1 MSETSVES
9 FTQPKLI
16 TFAAGFLLKLID
28 DEVYLSCDAVLR
40 GKMKFLSI
48 VLNLVSKFDEFSN
61 IHEDFNN
68 FLNNIETG
76 ITEWDNEEL
85 LNQFEQVISE
95 KLQSAEYINKSGTVK
110 QECLGDTVK
119 LENIDE
125 NGVYSEMEIFDD
137 SCPLIKSEHDDFEEN
152 KITSDVK
159 VYEDPIN
166 ISMLQG
172 ENDHHFATDTD
183 APVSSFSNLD
193 SNTVNDTSSGNV
205 SQEKIQDYETFKTE
219 LNRQCEKLMKPIYDS
234 SFRKMWKCTE
244 CPYGNKH
251 RYKVRE
257 HVEIHMSRFSHQ
269 CPFCEKICKTRN
281 ALRSHAIREH
291 NFKINTQYGVRHARD
306 SKIYKMHP

>member
-1 MSETSVES
+1 LLLV
-9 FTQPKLI
+9 
-16 TFAAGFLLKLID
+16 FLQKLID
-28 DEVYLSCDAVLR
+28 EEVYLSCDAVLR
-40 GKMKFLSI
+40 GKIKFLSI
-48 VLNLVSKFDEFSN
+48 VLNMLSKFNEFSN

-68 FLNNIETG
+68 FLNNAETG
-76 ITEWDNEEL
+76 ITDWDNEEL
-85 LNQFEQVISE
+85 LNQFENIIFE
-95 KLQSAEYINKSGTVK
+95 KLQSPEQINESGNVK
-110 QECLGDTVK
+110 QECLGDTDK
-119 LENIDE
+119 LENINE
-125 NGVYSEMEIFDD
+125 NAVYNEMEIFDD
-137 SCPLIKSEHDDFEEN
+137 LLKTEHEDVEEN
-152 KITSDVK
+152 RITSDVK
-159 VYEDPIN
+159 AIEDPIE
-166 ISMLQG
+166 ISIHQG
-172 ENDHHFATDTD
+172 DHLFEVDTD
-183 APVSSFSNLD
+183 AAVSSFSNLE
-193 SNTVNDTSSGNV
+193 SNNVNDTSSGSV